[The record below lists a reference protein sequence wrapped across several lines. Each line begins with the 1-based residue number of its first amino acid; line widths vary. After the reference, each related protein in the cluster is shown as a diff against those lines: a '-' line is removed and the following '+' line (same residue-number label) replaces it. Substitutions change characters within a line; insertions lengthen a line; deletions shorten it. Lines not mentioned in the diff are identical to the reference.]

1 MKRLLSFVLIAA
13 FLFTP
18 AANAAP
24 KKISVKAMQLVTTV
38 GTPDEVS
45 GVVASGKSLIV
56 YGSKAAKAYARAVDT
71 TGKELWNISL
81 DQSLASIATAA
92 VVDSAGDIW
101 IAGAT
106 PLALGLTPPSPAATP
121 EATPVNPD
129 NASAL
134 PTTTV
139 GNLQAVTLWKVTAAG
154 VLAATTTLPT
164 SSVVFP
170 TAISVDR
177 NGASIVGIIGTEKGS
192 AGFFVN
198 SDKAGVFGKLLQ
210 IGSMTTTAD
219 AVVRHTDG
227 TFTVAGSSSETL
239 AGKKVAGITDGV
251 LIKISKAQ
259 KITSVVR
266 SSAAKGKR
274 IWNSAT
280 STLLLGGEVVA
291 GGKTETAI
299 TKFSSSFAP
308 TWTYRFASTGPAITV
323 GSTYAVFIST
333 GATPQL
339 NWNPRVATPLLLT
352 FNAKGAVVAADSGPV
367 GQRELLGAV
376 LSKELG
382 LLVVTSSADTVSI
395 FTLIPR

>member
-1 MKRLLSFVLIAA
+1 MKRLLSLVLIAA

-18 AANAAP
+18 AVNAAP
-24 KKISVKAMQLVTTV
+24 KKISVKPMQLVTTV

-45 GVVASGKSLIV
+45 GVVVSGKSLIV
-56 YGSKAAKAYARAVDT
+56 YGSKASKAYARAVDT
-71 TGKELWNISL
+71 TGKELWNLSL
-81 DQSLASIATAA
+81 DQSPASIATAA
-92 VVDSAGDIW
+92 AVDSAGDIW

-121 EATPVNPD
+121 VNPD
-129 NASAL
+129 NAAAT
-134 PTTTV
+134 PTTAV
-139 GNLQAVTLWKVTAAG
+139 GNLQAVTIWKLTAAG
-154 VLAATTTLPT
+154 VLASTNTLPT

-198 SDKAGVFGKLLQ
+198 SDKAAVFGKLLQ
-210 IGSMTTTAD
+210 IGSLSTTAD

-227 TFTVAGSSSETL
+227 SFTLAGSSSETL
-239 AGKKVAGITDGV
+239 AGKKVAGVTDGV
-251 LIKISKAQ
+251 LIKISKAL
-259 KITSVVR
+259 KITSVIR
-266 SSAAKGKR
+266 SSAVKGKR

-308 TWTYRFASTGPAITV
+308 TWTYRFASTGPAVTV
-323 GSTYAVFIST
+323 GSTYAAFIST

-339 NWNPRVATPLLLT
+339 NWNPKVATPLLLT
-352 FNAKGAVVAADSGPV
+352 FDAKGAITAADSGPI
-367 GQRELLGAV
+367 GQKEVLGAV

>member
-1 MKRLLSFVLIAA
+1 MKRLLSLVLIAA

-18 AANAAP
+18 AVNAAP
-24 KKISVKAMQLVTTV
+24 KKISVKPMQLVTTV

-45 GVVASGKSLIV
+45 GVVVSGKSLIV
-56 YGSKAAKAYARAVDT
+56 YGSKASKAYARAVDT
-71 TGKELWNISL
+71 TGKELWNLSL
-81 DQSLASIATAA
+81 DQSPASIATAA
-92 VVDSAGDIW
+92 AVDSAGDIW

-121 EATPVNPD
+121 VNPD
-129 NASAL
+129 NAAAT
-134 PTTTV
+134 PTTAV
-139 GNLQAVTLWKVTAAG
+139 GNLQAVTIWKLTAAG
-154 VLAATTTLPT
+154 VLASTNTLPT

-177 NGASIVGIIGTEKGS
+177 NGVSIVGIIGTEKGS

-210 IGSMTTTAD
+210 IGSVSTTTD

-227 TFTVAGSSSETL
+227 SFTVAGSSSETL
-239 AGKKVAGITDGV
+239 AGKKVAGVTDGV
-251 LIKISKAQ
+251 LIKISKAL
-259 KITSVVR
+259 KITSVIR
-266 SSAAKGKR
+266 SSAVKGKR

-291 GGKTETAI
+291 AGKTETAI

-308 TWTYRFASTGPAITV
+308 TWTYRFASTGPAVTV
-323 GSTYAVFIST
+323 GSTYAAFIST

-339 NWNPRVATPLLLT
+339 NWNPKVATPLLLT
-352 FNAKGAVVAADSGPV
+352 FDAKGAITAADSGPI
-367 GQRELLGAV
+367 GQKEVLGAV

>member
-1 MKRLLSFVLIAA
+1 VKRLLSFVLIAGLLVA
-13 FLFTP
+13 P
-18 AANAAP
+18 AAHAAP
-24 KKISVKAMQLVTTV
+24 KKIAVKPLQLLTTV
-38 GTPDEVS
+38 GTPEEVS

-71 TGKELWNISL
+71 TGKELWNLSL

-92 VVDSAGDIW
+92 VVDSVGDIW

-106 PLALGLTPPSPAATP
+106 PLALGLTSPSPVATP
-121 EATPVNPD
+121 INPD
-129 NASAL
+129 NAAAV
-134 PTTTV
+134 PTTNI
-139 GNLQAVTLWKVTAAG
+139 GNLQAVTLWRVTAVG
-154 VLAATTTLPT
+154 VLSGTNTLPT

-192 AGFFVN
+192 AGFIVN
-198 SDKAGVFGKLLQ
+198 TDKAGLFGKLLQ
-210 IGSMTTTAD
+210 IGLASTTAD

-227 TFTVAGSSSETL
+227 SFTLAGSSSETL
-239 AGKKVAGITDGV
+239 AGKKVAGVTDGV
-251 LIKISKAQ
+251 LIKISKAL

-266 SSAAKGKR
+266 SSAVKGKR

-291 GGKTETAI
+291 GGKAETAI
-299 TKFSSSFAP
+299 TKFTTSFAP
-308 TWTYRFASTGPAITV
+308 TWTYRFASTGPAVTV
-323 GSTYAVFIST
+323 GSTYAAFIST
-333 GATPQL
+333 GPTPQL
-339 NWNPRVATPLLLT
+339 NWNPKVATPLLLT
-352 FNAKGAVVAADSGPV
+352 FNAKGTVVAADSGPI
-367 GQRELLGAV
+367 GQKELLGAI

-382 LLVVTSSADTVSI
+382 LLVVTASADTVSI

>member
-1 MKRLLSFVLIAA
+1 MKRLLSLVLIAA

-18 AANAAP
+18 AVNAAP
-24 KKISVKAMQLVTTV
+24 KKISVKPMQLVTTV

-45 GVVASGKSLIV
+45 GVVVSGKSLIV
-56 YGSKAAKAYARAVDT
+56 YGSKASKAYARAIDM
-71 TGKELWNISL
+71 TGKELWNLSL
-81 DQSLASIATAA
+81 DQSPASIATAA
-92 VVDSAGDIW
+92 AVDSAGDIW

-121 EATPVNPD
+121 VNPD
-129 NASAL
+129 NAAAT
-134 PTTTV
+134 PTTAV
-139 GNLQAVTLWKVTAAG
+139 GNLQAVTIWKLTAAG
-154 VLAATTTLPT
+154 VLASTNTFPT

-210 IGSMTTTAD
+210 IGSVSTTTD

-227 TFTVAGSSSETL
+227 SFTVAGSSSETL
-239 AGKKVAGITDGV
+239 AGKKVAGVTDGV
-251 LIKISKAQ
+251 LIKISKAL
-259 KITSVVR
+259 KITSVIR
-266 SSAAKGKR
+266 SSAVKGKR

-291 GGKTETAI
+291 AGKTETAI

-308 TWTYRFASTGPAITV
+308 TWTYRFASTGPAVTV
-323 GSTYAVFIST
+323 GSTFAAFIST

-339 NWNPRVATPLLLT
+339 NWNPKVATPLLLT
-352 FNAKGAVVAADSGPV
+352 FDAKGAITAADSGPI
-367 GQRELLGAV
+367 GQKEVLGAV

>member
-1 MKRLLSFVLIAA
+1 VKRLLSLVLIAV

-38 GTPDEVS
+38 GIPEEVS

-56 YGSKAAKAYARAVDT
+56 YGSKATKAYARAVDT
-71 TGKELWNISL
+71 TGKELWNLSL
-81 DQSLASIATAA
+81 DQSPASIATAA
-92 VVDSAGDIW
+92 VVDSVGDIW

-106 PLALGLTPPSPAATP
+106 PLALGLTSPSPVATP
-121 EATPVNPD
+121 INPD
-129 NASAL
+129 NAAAV
-134 PTTTV
+134 PTTNI
-139 GNLQAVTLWKVTAAG
+139 GNLQAVTLWRVTAAG
-154 VLAATTTLPT
+154 VLAGTNTLPT

-192 AGFFVN
+192 AGFLVN
-198 SDKAGVFGKLLQ
+198 TDKAGMFGKLLQ
-210 IGSMTTTAD
+210 IGSISTTTD

-227 TFTVAGSSSETL
+227 SFTVAGSSSETL
-239 AGKKVAGITDGV
+239 AGKKVAGVTDGV
-251 LIKISKAQ
+251 LIKISKAL

-266 SSAAKGKR
+266 SSAVKGKR

-299 TKFSSSFAP
+299 TKFTTSFAP

-323 GSTYAVFIST
+323 GSTYAAFIST
-333 GATPQL
+333 GPTPQL
-339 NWNPRVATPLLLT
+339 NWNPKVATPLLLT
-352 FNAKGAVVAADSGPV
+352 FNAKGTVVAADSGPI
-367 GQRELLGAV
+367 GQKELLGAI

-382 LLVVTSSADTVSI
+382 LLVVTASADTVSI